1 MEGQEISRLGELVLA
16 WLLTRGEGW
25 GARSELSRALKS
37 FADHRWNPSEWNT
50 RLDESLAAL
59 EAGGLALRKAR
70 NALELTAQGRA
81 HALAWLGV
89 KRLPEGTTWK
99 KLKNTHLLARVL
111 ELPPSNGNLTR
122 LGTANGMRAVL
133 VQKHLGTASPGS
145 RSLTQVRDAL
155 CWKQLGVESDKP
167 FTLAAVQAVLL
178 ARALQASREAEPMQA
193 MRQLAAK
200 SVGARRADADSL
212 RLAALRSWLVPSSE
226 PLTPAPRAEPVA
238 EQPAASPPGSNELA
252 GPVDTSFFDATPRQE
267 DLRTFAERVKEAAK
281 ASTTGHFGEDKIF
294 ISHVWRTLRNQVQGL
309 DDRTF
314 KDRLVEANR
323 ERLLSL
329 SRADLV
335 EAMDPTDVADSET
348 RYLGATFHFIAL

>member
-1 MEGQEISRLGELVLA
+1 MEGQDISRLGELALA
-16 WLLTRGEGW
+16 WLLTRGEGR
-25 GARSELSRALKS
+25 GSRSELSRALKS
-37 FADHRWNPSEWNT
+37 FADHRWTPSEWST

-70 NALELTAQGRA
+70 NGLELTSQGRA

-99 KLKNTHLLARVL
+99 RLKNTHLLARVL
-111 ELPPSNGNLTR
+111 ELPPSTGNLAR
-122 LGTANGMRAVL
+122 LGTADGMRAVL
-133 VQKHLGTASPGS
+133 VQKHLGSASPGS

-155 CWKQLGVESDKP
+155 CWKQLGIESDKP

-178 ARALQASREAEPMQA
+178 ARALQASRETEPTQA

-200 SVGARRADADSL
+200 SVGARRSDAESL
-212 RLAALRSWLVPSSE
+212 RLAALRSWLVPTSE
-226 PLTPAPRAEPVA
+226 SLTPAPRAEPVT
-238 EQPAASPPGSNELA
+238 PAASAPKRNELA
-252 GPVDTSFFDATPRQE
+252 GPVDPTFFDVTPRRE

-281 ASTTGHFGEDKIF
+281 ASTTGHFGEDKVF
-294 ISHVWRTLRNQVQGL
+294 ISHVWRILQRQAQGL
-309 DDRTF
+309 DERTF

-335 EAMDPTDVADSET
+335 EAMDPKDVADSET
-348 RYLGATFHFIAL
+348 RYLGASFHFIAL

>member
-1 MEGQEISRLGELVLA
+1 MEGQEVSRLGELALA
-16 WLLTRGEGW
+16 WLLTRAEGR
-25 GARSELSRALKS
+25 GARSDVSRALKS
-37 FADHRWNPSEWNT
+37 FADHRWSSSEWNT

-70 NALELTAQGRA
+70 NGLELTSQGRA

-89 KRLPEGTTWK
+89 KRLPEGTSWK

-111 ELPPSNGNLTR
+111 ELPPSSGNLAR
-122 LGTANGMRAVL
+122 LGTADGMRAVL
-133 VQKHLGTASPGS
+133 VQKHLGAESPGS

-155 CWKQLGVESDKP
+155 CWKQLGIESDKP

-178 ARALQASREAEPMQA
+178 ARALQASLEAEPTQA

-212 RLAALRSWLVPSSE
+212 RLAAMRSWLVPTSE
-226 PLTPAPRAEPVA
+226 PVTPAPRAEPGA
-238 EQPAASPPGSNELA
+238 SQPAASTPRRNELA
-252 GPVDTSFFDATPRQE
+252 GPVDPTFFDATPLRE

-294 ISHVWRTLRNQVQGL
+294 ISHVWRILQKQARGL
-309 DDRTF
+309 DERAF
-314 KDRLVEANR
+314 KDRLIEANR

-335 EAMDPTDVADSET
+335 EAMDPRDVSDSET

>member
-1 MEGQEISRLGELVLA
+1 MEGQDISRLGELALA
-16 WLLTRGEGW
+16 WLLTRGEGR
-25 GARSELSRALKS
+25 GARSDLSRALKS
-37 FADHRWNPSEWNT
+37 FADHRWSPSEWNT

-70 NALELTAQGRA
+70 NGLELTSQGRA

-89 KRLPEGTTWK
+89 KRLPEGTSWK

-111 ELPPSNGNLTR
+111 ELPPSHGNLAR
-122 LGTANGMRAVL
+122 LGTADGMRAVL
-133 VQKHLGTASPGS
+133 VQKQLGVESPGS

-178 ARALQASREAEPMQA
+178 ARVLQASREAEPTQA

-212 RLAALRSWLVPSSE
+212 RLAALRSWLVPTS
-226 PLTPAPRAEPVA
+226 EPVA
-238 EQPAASPPGSNELA
+238 PAQRDQSVAMPAVSTPRRNTLA
-252 GPVDTSFFDATPRQE
+252 GSMDPTFFDATPRQE
-267 DLRTFAERVKEAAK
+267 ELRTFAERVKEAAK
-281 ASTTGHFGEDKIF
+281 ASTTGHFGEDKVF
-294 ISHVWRTLRNQVQGL
+294 ISHVWRVLQDQVQGL
-309 DDRTF
+309 DERAF

-335 EAMDPTDVADSET
+335 EAMDPKDVADSET
-348 RYLGATFHFIAL
+348 RYLGASFHFIAL